1 MAYKALYNKYRP
13 STFEEVAGQRSIVRT
28 LKNAIASG
36 KIAHAYLF
44 CGPRGTGKTSMARL
58 FAKALNCEKGIGQ
71 QCNACS
77 NCQAINE
84 GNHPDVIE
92 IDAASNN
99 GVDQVRDLIDKVRY
113 APIKGRYKIYII
125 DEVHMMSAGA
135 FNALL
140 KTLEEPPEQVIFIL
154 ATTEPYKVLPTIL
167 SRCQRFDFGKI
178 DDQDIREKLIW
189 ILDKE
194 KVTYDEKG
202 IDAIVSLADG
212 GMRDALSI
220 LDQVLAYSGS
230 SFGERDVL
238 ALFGLTS
245 NVQKIELLKQ
255 IRAGNVAG
263 VLAKLEEFLASGVD
277 IKRLSDNLMEIL
289 KDLVIY
295 EKTHE
300 ETLLTSINEKEA
312 LELEPLIDAAYAN
325 QMIQILIKTQIDFK
339 SVSNIR
345 SLFELTLLQLCTLN
359 SEPAVNP
366 NVVMKEAAAM
376 PEPKKAQPKTA
387 PAPEK
392 AIEAPAAVTKSEPVK
407 PAAPEVTVTA
417 ENDSTPPSFLF
428 EEEKKPAPAK
438 PAPAPVVSQTPAA
451 PAPAVL
457 DISGVKNPTI
467 VTEGEAYTLSIDT
480 LVNIMV
486 LGNKDARYA
495 LTKNWPQLDALKA
508 HPVLGN
514 LAALLADGHPF
525 CLCNDVLLLTYNF
538 TRQKNKVNI
547 QANQKGLEQMIQ
559 CLLGKKVFVYALD
572 RNDAA
577 DCQKQYYSLLQLNKL
592 PDKKK
597 IVLDLPKGE

>member
-1 MAYKALYNKYRP
+1 
-13 STFEEVAGQRSIVRT
+13 
-28 LKNAIASG
+28 
-36 KIAHAYLF
+36 
-44 CGPRGTGKTSMARL
+44 
-58 FAKALNCEKGIGQ
+58 
-71 QCNACS
+71 
-77 NCQAINE
+77 
-84 GNHPDVIE
+84 
-92 IDAASNN
+92 
-99 GVDQVRDLIDKVRY
+99 
-113 APIKGRYKIYII
+113 
-125 DEVHMMSAGA
+125 MMSAGA

-480 LVNIMV
+480 LVNIMTVEAVNSLLKFLEEPTPGTYAILTSQNEAKV
-486 LGNKDARYA
+486 LPTIISRCESMRLLLLPREEVVKDALDLGTAPEDADILANFYNDGQMIKDEA
-495 LTKNWPQLDALKA
+495 ASEDYQNAKSAFVDELDALNQNASMARYVMEKDVTPLLNDKPSA
-508 HPVLGN
+508 RFYFDMLS
-514 LAALLADGHPF
+514 LAFQDIVAAKNGQPIKLASYANIIKDLAKKLPHVESSLLAIMTSEPA
-525 CLCNDVLLLTYNF
+525 VLPA
-538 TRQKNKVNI
+538 V
-547 QANQKGLEQMIQ
+547 
-559 CLLGKKVFVYALD
+559 
-572 RNDAA
+572 
-577 DCQKQYYSLLQLNKL
+577 
-592 PDKKK
+592 
-597 IVLDLPKGE
+597 